1 MFHGSRIMYLF
12 LEMMVGEEPEKKDDL
27 NLFSWKE
34 YFVNKTPAFPHT
46 WSERLTEQKD
56 LGLNHSL
63 TADHAQEH
71 RP

>member
-34 YFVNKTPAFPHT
+34 DFVNKTPAFPHIWT
-46 WSERLTEQKD
+46 ERLTEQKD

-63 TADHAQEH
+63 TSDHAQEH
-71 RP
+71 CP